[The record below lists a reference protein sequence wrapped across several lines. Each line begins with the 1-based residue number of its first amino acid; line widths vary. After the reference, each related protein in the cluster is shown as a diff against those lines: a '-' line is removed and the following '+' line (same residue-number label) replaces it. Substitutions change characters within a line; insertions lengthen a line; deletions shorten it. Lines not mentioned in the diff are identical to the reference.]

1 MAVWLYLIKVAR
13 TLHQSLSPGLSGF
26 DWPCLLSFNVKW
38 QTEDMSIVPPLFF
51 QGSCP
56 WMEETRGER
65 GGGGGVGRFEVSV
78 LKFLFLGLLFLFLN
92 DLLTCICKSFSLS
105 LTDSLTSTFHTSF
118 IFVSASQRAL
128 HVCMYL
134 SCIADE

>member
-1 MAVWLYLIKVAR
+1 MAVWLYLIKVSR

-26 DWPCLLSFNVKW
+26 DWPCLLPFNVKW
-38 QTEDMSIVPPLFF
+38 QTEDMSISFPLFFF

-65 GGGGGVGRFEVSV
+65 GRGGGDGRCEVSV

-92 DLLTCICKSFSLS
+92 NLLTCICKSFLLS
-105 LTDSLTSTFHTSF
+105 PADSCIHVPLLLHLCKCLST
-118 IFVSASQRAL
+118 SASCL
-128 HVCMYL
+128 YVHVIYCR
-134 SCIADE
+134 